1 MDDEIIKLKGTG
13 DGIKIYLAS
22 GFSIT
27 EITHALYTK
36 LDEYRK
42 FFGSGKCSIYFIG
55 ENISDTDKL
64 RLEAVS
70 KAMLPE
76 AAVNYGEKTILKK
89 LESLLE
95 KSAEKQKTAKKDDEA
110 PRQAPEDLEEVI
122 ATNFKSSRARFF
134 EGAVKPGRR
143 VESDSHMVLVG
154 DVLEGGEVC
163 ASGNIVIFGRLLG
176 SAHAGTGGSKNA
188 YIIALD
194 FMPQGVAIAGTG
206 VTEVDFKGG
215 GAKKAYLINN
225 EIFIEEFLLNI

>member
-13 DGIKIYLAS
+13 DGIKIYLS
-22 GFSIT
+22 PGFNIT
-27 EITHALYTK
+27 EITRALYKK

-42 FFGSGKCSIYFIG
+42 FFGSGKCNIYFIG
-55 ENISDTDKL
+55 DDISDTDKL
-64 RLEAVS
+64 RLEAIS

-95 KSAEKQKTAKKDDEA
+95 KETSKKRPEEP
-110 PRQAPEDLEEVI
+110 PRPKGPPPEEVI

-134 EGAVKPGRR
+134 EGVVKAGRR

-163 ASGNIVIFGRLLG
+163 AAGNIVIFGRLLG
-176 SAHAGTGGSKNA
+176 SASAGAGGSRDA

-194 FMPQGVAIAGTG
+194 FMPEGVAVAGIG
-206 VTEVDFKGG
+206 EADVDYGG
-215 GAKKAYLINN
+215 GGPKKAKLINN